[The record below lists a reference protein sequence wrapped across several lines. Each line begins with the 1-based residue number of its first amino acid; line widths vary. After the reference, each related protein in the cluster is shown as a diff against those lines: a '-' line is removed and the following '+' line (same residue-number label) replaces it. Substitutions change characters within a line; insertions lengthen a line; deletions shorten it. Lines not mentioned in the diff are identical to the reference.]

1 MNADEIL
8 EQIKQARWEF
18 EEADR
23 EVTRARIKKDKKIKE
38 LSSILQELYKKNVEL
53 LKKLKECEEK

>member
-53 LKKLKECEEK
+53 FKKLKECEEK